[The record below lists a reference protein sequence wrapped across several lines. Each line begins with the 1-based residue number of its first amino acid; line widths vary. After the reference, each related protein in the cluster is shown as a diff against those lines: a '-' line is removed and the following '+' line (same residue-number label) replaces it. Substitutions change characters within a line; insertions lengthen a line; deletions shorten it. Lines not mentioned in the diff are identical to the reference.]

1 MSEVK
6 SIDREYFE
14 ANTGKMEYVRAP
26 QPNEFTGLEIP
37 EGARVRVY
45 LINRRS
51 LVKALEVPTGER
63 LATII
68 EADTGIQRYKRAA

>member
-1 MSEVK
+1 MSKVK

-14 ANTGKMEYVRAP
+14 GNKDKMEYVRAP
-26 QPNEFTGLEIP
+26 QPNEFAGVKIP
-37 EGARVRVY
+37 KGARVRVY

-68 EADTGIQRYKRAA
+68 EADTGRQGYKRAA